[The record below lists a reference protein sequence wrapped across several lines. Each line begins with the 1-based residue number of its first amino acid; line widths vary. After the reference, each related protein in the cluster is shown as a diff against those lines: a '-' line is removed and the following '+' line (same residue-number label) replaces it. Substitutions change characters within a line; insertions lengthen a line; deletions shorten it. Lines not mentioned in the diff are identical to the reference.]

1 MEGKIL
7 VVDNYDSFT
16 YNLVYMVKKL
26 SGKNPDV
33 FRHDEISLDNV
44 ENYEKIILSPGPGI
58 PNEFNLLNTLI
69 NVYSSTKSILGICLG
84 LQAIGEAFGA
94 KLINTKKVYH
104 GVAHYIQ
111 INDSKEVL
119 FQGLHRKFKAGR
131 YHSWVLSKEDFPNDL
146 KITALGPLN
155 EIMAIRHKTYEVR
168 GLQFHP
174 ESILTPQGE
183 RIIGN
188 WLRKNP

>member
-58 PNEFNLLNTLI
+58 PNEFNLLNPLI

-111 INDSKEVL
+111 INDSKEVI

-155 EIMAIRHKTYEVR
+155 EIMAIRHQTYEVR

-183 RIIGN
+183 RIIVN
-188 WLRKNP
+188 WLR

>member
-26 SGKNPDV
+26 YGKNPDV

-44 ENYEKIILSPGPGI
+44 ENYEKIILSPGPGL
-58 PNEFNLLNTLI
+58 PNEFNLLNSLI
-69 NVYSSTKSILGICLG
+69 KVYSSTKSILGICLG
-84 LQAIGEAFGA
+84 LQAIGVAFGA
-94 KLINTKKVYH
+94 KLITTKKVYH
-104 GVAHYIQ
+104 GISHYIQ
-111 INDSKEVL
+111 INDSKEVI
-119 FQGLHRKFKAGR
+119 FKGLHRKFKAGR

-174 ESILTPQGE
+174 ESILTTQGE

-188 WLRKNP
+188 WLRLPI